1 MELRQL
7 RYFVAVAEER
17 HFGRAAAR
25 LLIATP
31 SLSQQIKALERDLGV
46 RLFDRT
52 SSGATLT
59 AAGSELLPVAQA
71 TLGAAADLRSAAE
84 RIAHHRATVLRLG
97 FLAFSLTAE
106 SRDLLT
112 TFGREAP
119 EVTVEL
125 RQYEW
130 DDPSAGLLRHEVDAA
145 LVRPPFRGADRLEY
159 VDLAREPVYAVL
171 SADHPLAHE
180 VEVTLSRIAD
190 EPILEA
196 AAVTDPVFA
205 DYWYLRTLR
214 PSGARTVTST
224 SGTVEEWLAEVAF
237 GRGVNLVPAGLAAQY
252 ARPGLAFVPVADA
265 PPSRLALAWRSDD
278 EPSPAVRDLAAL
290 AVRRR
295 RPGRPERAR
304 GGLGPGR

>member
-31 SLSQQIKALERDLGV
+31 SLSQQIKALERGLDV

-52 SSGATLT
+52 PSGATLT
-59 AAGSELLPVAQA
+59 DAGSELLPLARA
-71 TLGAAADLRSAAE
+71 TLDAAGALGSAAE
-84 RIAHHRATVLRLG
+84 RIAHDRATVLRLG
-97 FLAFSLTAE
+97 FLAFTLTAD

-112 TFGREAP
+112 AFGREAP
-119 EVTVEL
+119 QVTVEL

-130 DDPSAGLLRHEVDAA
+130 DDPSAGLLAREVDAA
-145 LVRPPFRGADRLEY
+145 LVRPPFSGADQLEL
-159 VDLAREPVYAVL
+159 VDVARENVLAVI
-171 SADHPLAHE
+171 AQDHPLAHE
-180 VEVTLSRIAD
+180 ADVTEARITA
-190 EPILEA
+190 EPFLEA
-196 AAVTDPVFA
+196 AVVTDPVFA
-205 DYWYLRTLR
+205 DYWYLRSRR
-214 PSGARTVTST
+214 PDGARAVASK

-265 PPSRLALAWRSDD
+265 PPSRLALAWRSDQD
-278 EPSPAVRDLAAL
+278 PSEAVQALATL

-295 RPGRPERAR
+295 PDRTDRALPGR
-304 GGLGPGR
+304 